1 MKNMKNMFYAA
12 LVAVLTVPGSALAA
26 WNPGQAP
33 AGAQTLPKGS
43 LFDIISNIMN
53 WLLGLLGVFAIIG
66 FVISGILYLT
76 AAGDEA
82 QQKKAKAQ
90 MTWSIMGVLVALAG
104 WVVVTAVQALLGGAS
119 TTF

>member
-1 MKNMKNMFYAA
+1 MKTMKDMFYAA
-12 LVAVLTVPGSALAA
+12 LLTVLVVPTAASAA
-26 WNPGQAP
+26 WSTTPPSG
-33 AGAQTLPKGS
+33 AGTLPQGS
-43 LFDIISNIMN
+43 LFNIISNIMN

-82 QQKKAKAQ
+82 QQKKAKSQ
-90 MTWSIMGVLVALAG
+90 MLWSIMGVLVALAG
-104 WVVVTAVQALLGGAS
+104 WVVVLAVQAMLGGTS

>member
-12 LVAVLTVPGSALAA
+12 LVAVVTFPGFALAQ
-26 WNPGQAP
+26 WAP
-33 AGAQTLPKGS
+33 ATAPTGAGSLPKGS
-43 LFDIISNIMN
+43 IFNIISKIMN
-53 WLLGLLGVFAIIG
+53 WLLALLGVFAIIG
-66 FVISGILYLT
+66 FVIAGILYLT

-104 WVVVTAVQALLGGAS
+104 WVVVTAVQAMLGGANAR
-119 TTF
+119 F

>member
-12 LVAVLTVPGSALAA
+12 LFTVLTFPVVASAA
-26 WNPGQAP
+26 WSTTPP
-33 AGAQTLPKGS
+33 AGATTLPKGS
-43 LFDIISNIMN
+43 LFNIISNIMN

-76 AAGDEA
+76 AAGEEA

-90 MTWSIMGVLVALAG
+90 MTWSIIGVLVALSG
-104 WVVVTAVQALLGGAS
+104 WVVVMAVQRLLGGSS

>member
-1 MKNMKNMFYAA
+1 MKNMFYAA
-12 LVAVLTVPGSALAA
+12 LVAVLTAPTVALAA
-26 WNPGQAP
+26 WSTTAP
-33 AGAQTLPKGS
+33 TGAGTLPTGS
-43 LFDIISNIMN
+43 IAGIISNIMN
-53 WLLGLLGVFAIIG
+53 WLLGILGVFAIIG

-104 WVVVTAVQALLGGAS
+104 WVVVLAVQNLLNATS
-119 TTF
+119 F

>member
-1 MKNMKNMFYAA
+1 MKNMKNMFYAV
-12 LVAVLTVPGSALAA
+12 LFTVLSFPVAASAA
-26 WNPGQAP
+26 WSTAAP
-33 AGAQTLPKGS
+33 AGAGTLPKGS

-104 WVVVTAVQALLGGAS
+104 WVVVTAVQALLSGSS

>member
-1 MKNMKNMFYAA
+1 MKNMFYVV
-12 LVAVLTVPGSALAA
+12 LFTVLTFPVAASAA
-26 WNPGQAP
+26 WSTTAP
-33 AGAQTLPKGS
+33 TGAGTLPKGS

-66 FVISGILYLT
+66 FVISGVLYLT

-104 WVVVTAVQALLGGAS
+104 WVVVTAVQALLSGSS

>member
-1 MKNMKNMFYAA
+1 MKNMKNMFYMA
-12 LVAVLTVPGSALAA
+12 LLTVLVFPIAVSADWTPAV
-26 WNPGQAP
+26 AP
-33 AGAQTLPKGS
+33 SGAGTLPKGS
-43 LFDIISNIMN
+43 VFDIVTNIMN
-53 WLLGLLGVFAIIG
+53 WLLGLLGVFAVIG

-104 WVVVTAVQALLGGAS
+104 WVVVTAVQALLGGGS
-119 TTF
+119 QTF

>member
-1 MKNMKNMFYAA
+1 MKSMKNMFYAA
-12 LVAVLTVPGSALAA
+12 LFAVLTVPAAASAA
-26 WNPGQAP
+26 WSTAAP
-33 AGAQTLPKGS
+33 TGATTLPTGS
-43 LFDIISNIMN
+43 ISGIISNIMN

-104 WVVVTAVQALLGGAS
+104 WVVVLAVQNLLNAS
-119 TTF
+119 SF

>member
-1 MKNMKNMFYAA
+1 METVRRAA
-12 LVAVLTVPGSALAA
+12 LFTVWSFPVAAAAA
-26 WNPGQAP
+26 WSTTAP
-33 AGAQTLPKGS
+33 AGAGTLPTGS

-66 FVISGILYLT
+66 FVISGVLYLT

-104 WVVVTAVQALLGGAS
+104 WVVVTAVQALLSGSS

>member
-12 LVAVLTVPGSALAA
+12 LVAVLTVPGFALAQWTPA
-26 WNPGQAP
+26 VAP
-33 AGAQTLPKGS
+33 AGAGTLPKGS
-43 LFDIISNIMN
+43 LFNIISNIMN

-90 MTWSIMGVLVALAG
+90 MTWSIIGVLVALAG
-104 WVVVTAVQALLGGAS
+104 WVIVTAVQALLGGAS